1 MKKSSNFLR
10 SSKDAF
16 TKSFNSA
23 KCKTSLKLASSRLK
37 LLRNKK
43 EVQLKQMKRELAQL
57 LESGQNQTARI
68 RVEHVVREEKMIAA
82 YDLIEI
88 YCELIVARLPII
100 ESQKN
105 CPIDLKEAITSVVFA
120 SPRCGDVPELID
132 VRKHL
137 TAKYGKE
144 FINAAVELRPDCGV
158 SRLLVEKL
166 SAKSPDGQTKL
177 KILTAIAE
185 EQGVKW
191 DPKSF
196 GESGLPPNDLLNGS
210 NTFEKASKI
219 YEDPPHFGTD
229 ARTMPN
235 HNQGPYASPNFS
247 EMNSGSSMGMHNS
260 ASLPDGMS
268 GKMQSSSSQLRQTH
282 SGLRSERTE
291 VRKSFAED
299 GNFPLDRKN
308 WNMEFKDAA
317 SAARAAAESAEHAS
331 LAARAAA
338 ELSRVSGQ
346 YPTESQRAHPDI
358 TRDKE
363 KGNYSASKTM
373 SEHASK
379 DSPNVSFPNIN
390 SMLQHNDGRTK
401 QDEDSEKVPISFA
414 SSRSRVAID
423 KDSVISLQEADLS
436 REKSS
441 KEEDSN
447 VEDVMNSQSND
458 SEHEHFNG
466 SAKNMTSENFNYFG
480 EETTIED
487 PQNAHYASHPSTSN
501 YSDHIQSSNDQ
512 NFRYEASDDLF
523 LNADEGHPQKVNV
536 QISSHYEASA
546 VFDEPNSDD
555 GDDTKFD
562 TGPVYDDQQSTFYF
576 PLPETK
582 VLTYPSILGDSG
594 NPRLN
599 MNKFPENYTSAPES
613 FEEKHSPPESPRSFA
628 TSDNSQVE
636 NFAPATFDD
645 SDGGSSHS
653 EDIEKPELIRTEA
666 SLSQMHPNPNG
677 AVRSSTEVTGTNKIQ
692 LSHSS
697 SNESIASGTKDDFPL
712 SHSPGANKDDG
723 NFTQSS
729 SDYGKELN
737 FGKLTGGL
745 RHKHFIPPFMR
756 SGQNDISSIKK
767 PEEIPPMMPQSIA
780 SQTVENSSFGINMKK
795 DNESSSRTLNPRCDQ
810 DPDSS
815 DEDFSQQISS
825 NRHESDIQK
834 ENMEVKTKSSLK
846 GSGTYFDSDSSD
858 SEVHSPRQPF
868 MSKNHLG
875 SAFSQRTKLSSSS
888 SETTSLSSVRI
899 KPETP
904 INYGS
909 GVERKPAMTSFDTKT
924 QETQKPSGKFYASER
939 QEPQKQTGKS
949 YDVERLEV
957 HTESSSLGREAH
969 REQPHSAKSVSKTS
983 LDENSK
989 SSAELPSRLT
999 QASGISETFEASR
1012 SSDNMLAREENTKK
1026 ASHVHP
1032 KLPDYDSLAAQLQ
1045 SLRMNR
1051 K

>member
-10 SSKDAF
+10 SSKDAL

-23 KCKTSLKLASSRLK
+23 KCKISLKLASSRLK

-43 EVQLKQMKRELAQL
+43 ELQLKQMKRELAQL

-88 YCELIVARLPII
+88 YCELIVAHLPIV

-105 CPIDLKEAITSVVFA
+105 CPFDLKEAITSVVFA

-166 SAKSPDGQTKL
+166 SAKAPDGQTKL

-185 EQGVKW
+185 EQGVKC

-196 GESGLPPNDLLNGS
+196 GESDLPPNDLLNGS

-219 YEDPPHFGTD
+219 YEDPPHFGAD
-229 ARTMPN
+229 ARTRPN
-235 HNQGPYASPNFS
+235 HNQGPYASPNFL
-247 EMNSGSSMGMHNS
+247 EMNSGSSMGMHSS
-260 ASLPDGMS
+260 ASLPGGMS
-268 GKMQSSSSQLRQTH
+268 GEMQFSSSQLRLTH
-282 SGLRSERTE
+282 SMVGHTSGL
-291 VRKSFAED
+291 
-299 GNFPLDRKN
+299 RKN

-317 SAARAAAESAEHAS
+317 SAARDAADSAEHAS

-338 ELSRVSGQ
+338 ELSRVSGK
-346 YPTESQRAHPDI
+346 YPTESQRAHADI

-363 KGNYSASKTM
+363 KGNYSASKKM
-373 SEHASK
+373 GEHTSK
-379 DSPNVSFPNIN
+379 DSPNVLFPNRN
-390 SMLQHNDGRTK
+390 YMLQHNDGRTK

-423 KDSVISLQEADLS
+423 KDLVISFQEADIS
-436 REKSS
+436 GEKSS
-441 KEEDSN
+441 KEEDNN
-447 VEDVMNSQSND
+447 VEDVMNSHSDD

-466 SAKNMTSENFNYFG
+466 SAENMTSENFNYFG
-480 EETTIED
+480 EETTMED

-501 YSDHIQSSNDQ
+501 YCDHIQSSNDQ
-512 NFRYEASDDLF
+512 NFRYEASEDLF

-555 GDDTKFD
+555 GDDDNSDDTKFD

-576 PLPETK
+576 PLSEIKLP
-582 VLTYPSILGDSG
+582 TYPSILGDSG

-613 FEEKHSPPESPRSFA
+613 FEEKHSPLESPQSFA
-628 TSDNSQVE
+628 ASDNSQVE

-645 SDGGSSHS
+645 SNGGSSQS

-677 AVRSSTEVTGTNKIQ
+677 AVRSSTKVTGTNKTQ

-712 SHSPGANKDDG
+712 LNSPGANKVDG

-729 SDYGKELN
+729 FDYGKELN
-737 FGKLTGGL
+737 FGTLTGSL
-745 RHKHFIPPFMR
+745 RHKHFIPSFTR
-756 SGQNDISSIKK
+756 SGQNDVSSVKK

-795 DNESSSRTLNPRCDQ
+795 DNESSSRTLNPHCDQ

-825 NRHESDIQK
+825 NRHKSDIQK
-834 ENMEVKTKSSLK
+834 ANMEVKTKSSLK
-846 GSGTYFDSDSSD
+846 G
-858 SEVHSPRQPF
+858 
-868 MSKNHLG
+868 
-875 SAFSQRTKLSSSS
+875 
-888 SETTSLSSVRI
+888 
-899 KPETP
+899 
-904 INYGS
+904 
-909 GVERKPAMTSFDTKT
+909 
-924 QETQKPSGKFYASER
+924 
-939 QEPQKQTGKS
+939 
-949 YDVERLEV
+949 
-957 HTESSSLGREAH
+957 
-969 REQPHSAKSVSKTS
+969 
-983 LDENSK
+983 
-989 SSAELPSRLT
+989 
-999 QASGISETFEASR
+999 
-1012 SSDNMLAREENTKK
+1012 
-1026 ASHVHP
+1026 
-1032 KLPDYDSLAAQLQ
+1032 
-1045 SLRMNR
+1045 
-1051 K
+1051 